1 MNYKAFYRTYRP
13 NTFDKVVGQDHIV
26 RTLLNIIKMNKISHG
41 YLFCGP
47 RGTGKTSIARVFA
60 NTINCTHTKEAEA
73 ICNHCL
79 ENANKSLDII
89 EIDAASNNGVNDI
102 RTIREQINFAPT
114 NHPYKIYIIDEV
126 HMLSK
131 GAFNALLMTLEEP
144 PKHAIFILATTNPD
158 KIPDTV
164 LSRVQRYNF
173 KRITKNVLKSQL
185 EYIFKTEAIKF
196 DQDSLELIATLANG
210 SLRDALSIA
219 DQINAY
225 ANSNITKN
233 DLMDIFGLV
242 SIESQIELINYLV
255 NKNVGQALQYFD
267 ALVSAGV
274 DLSKLV
280 VSLINL
286 LKDFLIYKKTANTNL
301 IETCS
306 EEQVNQIQIKSDYVY
321 KFLEILTPLSNQIKY
336 SEIPQQLFQLAIIQL
351 CSIDAPLRDFPSE
364 KTTTFVNDDFANY
377 LSPKNFD
384 DSDKVKD
391 ITSERFIQTNAQ
403 NFGSTN
409 RLNVSGPTKDQ
420 TILSEFSTNEVK
432 KRFDNFFDDQSL
444 LVEKEKIQTQT
455 NPFQTKSESEEFPF
469 KSSQSETKSIEEKF
483 DLQINNNATETE
495 AFSFE
500 NTYGDADDV
509 LERAT
514 NLINMANE
522 ADGSEVEVDETILL
536 ESSKEFNNQIDKQ
549 IYDTNEIDLTKPKDF
564 SNIINPEATEEFDI
578 SKTEPKTILTNTNS
592 NEYKLTQP
600 NIINLFILADR
611 DSFDHFKQAL
621 TRAILN
627 MNGEFG
633 RFTAL
638 LKDVKFICSANN
650 FILVSSKENW
660 IINDLKSFETD
671 LKFQEFL
678 SQSFGKK
685 THFFA
690 ITKDEYQEAKK
701 LYLELKTANNVPKV
715 IALPDK
721 VIINQNDDQDK
732 HKETEMKAKA
742 LFGSLF
748 KKRSH

>member
-79 ENANKSLDII
+79 ENAHKSLDII

>member
-60 NTINCTHTKEAEA
+60 NTINCTHTEEAEA

-79 ENANKSLDII
+79 ENAHKSLDII

-242 SIESQIELINYLV
+242 SIESQVELINYLV

-351 CSIDAPLRDFPSE
+351 CSIDAPLKDFPSE
-364 KTTTFVNDDFANY
+364 KNTTFVNDDFANY

-403 NFGSTN
+403 DFGSTN
-409 RLNVSGPTKDQ
+409 RLNVSNQTKDQ

-444 LVEKEKIQTQT
+444 LVEKEKTQTET

-469 KSSQSETKSIEEKF
+469 KSSQSETKLIEKKF

-701 LYLELKTANNVPKV
+701 LYLELKTANNVPNV

>member
-79 ENANKSLDII
+79 ENAHKSLDII

-242 SIESQIELINYLV
+242 SIESQVELINYLV

-403 NFGSTN
+403 DFGSTN
-409 RLNVSGPTKDQ
+409 RLNVSNQTKDQ

>member
-114 NHPYKIYIIDEV
+114 NHPYKIYIIDEI

-185 EYIFKTEAIKF
+185 EYIFKTEDIKF

-242 SIESQIELINYLV
+242 SIESQVELINYLV

-351 CSIDAPLRDFPSE
+351 CSIDAPLKDFPSE

-403 NFGSTN
+403 DFGSTN
-409 RLNVSGPTKDQ
+409 RLNVSNQTKDQ

-444 LVEKEKIQTQT
+444 LVEKAKTETEI
-455 NPFQTKSESEEFPF
+455 NPFETKDSTEEFPF

>member
-60 NTINCTHTKEAEA
+60 NTINCTHTKEAEV

-114 NHPYKIYIIDEV
+114 NHPYKIYIIDEI

-185 EYIFKTEAIKF
+185 EYIFKTEDIKF

-242 SIESQIELINYLV
+242 SIESQVELINYLV

>member
-60 NTINCTHTKEAEA
+60 NTINCTHAKEVEA

-79 ENANKSLDII
+79 ENAHKSLDII

-351 CSIDAPLRDFPSE
+351 CSIDAPLKDFPSE
-364 KTTTFVNDDFANY
+364 KNTTFVNDDFANY

-403 NFGSTN
+403 DFGSTN
-409 RLNVSGPTKDQ
+409 RLNVSNQTKDQ

-444 LVEKEKIQTQT
+444 LVEKEKNQTET

-469 KSSQSETKSIEEKF
+469 KSSQSDTKSIEEKF

>member
-242 SIESQIELINYLV
+242 SIESQVELINYLV

-403 NFGSTN
+403 DFGSTN
-409 RLNVSGPTKDQ
+409 RLNVSNQTKDQ

-495 AFSFE
+495 AFSFQ

>member
-79 ENANKSLDII
+79 ENAHKSLDII

-242 SIESQIELINYLV
+242 SIESQVELINYLV

-384 DSDKVKD
+384 HSDKVKD

>member
-60 NTINCTHTKEAEA
+60 NTINCTHAKEAEA

-79 ENANKSLDII
+79 ENAHKSLDII

-351 CSIDAPLRDFPSE
+351 CSIDAPLKDFPSE
-364 KTTTFVNDDFANY
+364 KNTTFVNDDFANY

-403 NFGSTN
+403 DFGSTN
-409 RLNVSGPTKDQ
+409 RLNVSNQTKDQ

-444 LVEKEKIQTQT
+444 LVEKEKTQTET
-455 NPFQTKSESEEFPF
+455 NPFQTKSESEGFPF

>member
-60 NTINCTHTKEAEA
+60 NTINCTHTEEAEA

-79 ENANKSLDII
+79 ENAHKSLDII

-242 SIESQIELINYLV
+242 SIESQVELINYLV

-351 CSIDAPLRDFPSE
+351 CSIDAPLKDFPSE
-364 KTTTFVNDDFANY
+364 KNTTFVNDDFANY

-403 NFGSTN
+403 DFGSTN
-409 RLNVSGPTKDQ
+409 RLNVSNQTKDQ

-444 LVEKEKIQTQT
+444 LVEKEKTQTET

-469 KSSQSETKSIEEKF
+469 KSSQSETKLIEKKF

>member
-60 NTINCTHTKEAEA
+60 NTINCTHAKEVEA

-79 ENANKSLDII
+79 ENAHKSLDII

-351 CSIDAPLRDFPSE
+351 CSIDAPLKDFPSE
-364 KTTTFVNDDFANY
+364 KNTTFVNDDFANY

-403 NFGSTN
+403 DFGSTN
-409 RLNVSGPTKDQ
+409 RLNVSNQTKDQ

-444 LVEKEKIQTQT
+444 LVEKEKNQTET

-469 KSSQSETKSIEEKF
+469 KSSQSDTKSIEEKF

-509 LERAT
+509 LKRAT

-578 SKTEPKTILTNTNS
+578 SKTEPKIILTNTNS

>member
-60 NTINCTHTKEAEA
+60 NTINCTHAKEVEA

-79 ENANKSLDII
+79 ENTHKSLDII

-351 CSIDAPLRDFPSE
+351 CSIDAPLKDFPSE
-364 KTTTFVNDDFANY
+364 KNTTFVNDDFANY

-403 NFGSTN
+403 DFGSTN
-409 RLNVSGPTKDQ
+409 RLNVSNQTKDQ

-444 LVEKEKIQTQT
+444 LVEKEKTQTET

-469 KSSQSETKSIEEKF
+469 KSSQSETKLIEEKF

>member
-60 NTINCTHTKEAEA
+60 NTINCTHAKEVEA

-79 ENANKSLDII
+79 ENAHKSLDII

-351 CSIDAPLRDFPSE
+351 CSIDAPLKDFPSE
-364 KTTTFVNDDFANY
+364 KNTTFVNDDFANY

-403 NFGSTN
+403 DFGSTN
-409 RLNVSGPTKDQ
+409 RLNVSNQTKDQ

-444 LVEKEKIQTQT
+444 LVEKEKTQTET

-469 KSSQSETKSIEEKF
+469 KSSQSDTKSIEEKF

>member
-79 ENANKSLDII
+79 ENAHKSLDII

-185 EYIFKTEAIKF
+185 EYIFKTEDIKF

-242 SIESQIELINYLV
+242 SIESQVELINYLV

-403 NFGSTN
+403 DFGSTN
-409 RLNVSGPTKDQ
+409 RLNVSNQTKDQ
-420 TILSEFSTNEVK
+420 TILSEFSTTEVK

>member
-60 NTINCTHTKEAEA
+60 NTINCTHAKEVEA

-79 ENANKSLDII
+79 ENAHKSLDII

-351 CSIDAPLRDFPSE
+351 CSIDAPLKDFPSE
-364 KTTTFVNDDFANY
+364 KNTTFVNDDFANY

-403 NFGSTN
+403 DFGSTN
-409 RLNVSGPTKDQ
+409 RLNVSNQTKDQ

-444 LVEKEKIQTQT
+444 LVEKEKNQTET

-469 KSSQSETKSIEEKF
+469 KSSQSDTKSIEEKF

-578 SKTEPKTILTNTNS
+578 SKTEPKIILTNTNS